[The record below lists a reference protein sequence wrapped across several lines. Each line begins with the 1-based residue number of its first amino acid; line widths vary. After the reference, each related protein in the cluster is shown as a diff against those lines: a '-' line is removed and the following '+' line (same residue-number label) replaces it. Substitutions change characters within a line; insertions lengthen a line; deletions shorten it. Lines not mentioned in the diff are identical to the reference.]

1 MPDITEQGPAWS
13 LTDVAI
19 LIVESAA
26 ITAVDLFYA
35 RTVAPDPQITTL
47 PFEGDDTTQE
57 IDEIQYLRYTITCDK
72 RDWDAVQRIFNKTKV
87 LTPDPAETWGMWFG
101 DDTETAGVAAG
112 LRYDIKSKDES
123 VSPNVSYTERT
134 TVPKGVLK
142 LIRPTQAEWKA
153 KSTFQLNFTAEKTAV
168 DLLGAALS
176 GIPSGGAYYRVG
188 RVT

>member
-1 MPDITEQGPAWS
+1 MSDITEQGPAWS

-26 ITAVDLFYA
+26 IAAVDLFYA
-35 RTVAPDPQITTL
+35 RTVAPDPQIQTL

-72 RDWDAVQRIFNKTKV
+72 RDWDAIQRIFGKTKV
-87 LTPDPAETWGMWFG
+87 LAPDSDETWGMYFG
-101 DDTETAGVAAG
+101 DDAEVAGVAAG

-123 VSPNVSYTERT
+123 ATPNVAYTERT
-134 TVPKGVLK
+134 TIPKGVMK

-153 KSTFQLNFTAEKTAV
+153 KSTFQLNFTAEKTTT
-168 DLLGAALS
+168 DLLGVTLS
-176 GIPSGGAYYRVG
+176 GVPSGGAYYRVA
-188 RVT
+188 RVD